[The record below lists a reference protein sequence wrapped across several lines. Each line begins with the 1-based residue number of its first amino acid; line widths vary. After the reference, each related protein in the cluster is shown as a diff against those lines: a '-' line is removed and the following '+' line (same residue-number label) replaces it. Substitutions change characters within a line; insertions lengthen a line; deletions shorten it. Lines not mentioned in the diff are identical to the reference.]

1 MKKRGHIM
9 KQTLF
14 VRLLLIAM
22 TLALLSSGAFAET
35 TTYDAV
41 YSSNNPIPAIAAAVR
56 PSVVEITASAESW
69 DPITRIGTETVLS
82 GGSGTYIRTSEEGGY
97 ILTNYHVVAD
107 APIYTITWLDGT
119 IMDAELVGYDDSI
132 DIAILAFSEAAP
144 EDAQPVPLGSSD
156 ALEIGELVIAI
167 GNPGAGEET
176 LFGTVTAGIVSGLDR
191 ETNANNFSR
200 RVKTIQTDAAI
211 NSGNSGGALLN
222 AKGELIGV
230 PTLKYMYSY
239 TSIYEGLG
247 FCIPIDYIRDAIDQ
261 IIDNGAVVRP
271 RLGITVSPADGP
283 DEPMKTIAPA
293 GLQVLDVER
302 KGAAGKAGIQEGDI
316 IYTANGERTYTF
328 ADLSSI
334 IDTCEAGDKLSLE
347 IYRYYD
353 ADGTLLTKPEHLT
366 VEVELRILD

>member
-1 MKKRGHIM
+1 M
-9 KQTLF
+9 KQTIF

-22 TLALLSSGAFAET
+22 TFALLSVGAFAET

-82 GGSGTYIRTSEEGGY
+82 GGSGTYIRASEEGGY

-119 IMDAELVGYDDSI
+119 VMDAELVGYDDSI

-144 EDAQPVPLGSSD
+144 EDAQPVPFGSSD
-156 ALEIGELVIAI
+156 ELEIGELVIAI

-293 GLQVLDVER
+293 GLQVLEVER
-302 KGAAGKAGIQEGDI
+302 KGAAGKAGVQEGDV

-366 VEVELRILD
+366 VEVELKILD